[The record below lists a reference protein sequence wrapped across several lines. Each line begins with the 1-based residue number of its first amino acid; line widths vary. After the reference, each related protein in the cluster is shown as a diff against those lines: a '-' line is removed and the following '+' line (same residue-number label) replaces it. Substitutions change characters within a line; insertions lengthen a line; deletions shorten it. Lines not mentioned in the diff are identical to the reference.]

1 MSKMAD
7 LSLEIENLLDEGYS
21 PRSISVRL
29 QVPLHFVYDVLEA
42 LSQQDQVDN

>member
-7 LSLEIENLLDEGYS
+7 VSLEIEQLLEEGYN
-21 PRSISVRL
+21 PMSISVRL

-42 LSQQDQVDN
+42 LSMQDEVDN

>member
-21 PRSISVRL
+21 PMSISVRL
-29 QVPLHFVYDVLEA
+29 QVPLHFVYDVLETQ
-42 LSQQDQVDN
+42 SQLDEVDN

>member
-21 PRSISVRL
+21 PMSISVQL
-29 QVPLHFVYDVLEA
+29 QVPLHFVYDVLETV
-42 LSQQDQVDN
+42 SIQDEVDN